1 MKPSNDLDNMFKQVL
16 HSTPEREMEA
26 AGGRVLQRLRFRQE
40 ERADVPEQALVHSRG
55 AWRFVAAAGLAAAL
69 VLLAVVVRNAIESDR
84 VIAEATDSGLDHIA
98 TGELL
103 KVGQSLHTNTGAS
116 VKLVDGSRV
125 EMRAHSDLA
134 LERADDGIRI
144 RLMDGA
150 VIVNAASQGSGHLY
164 VQTKDVTVSVVGTV
178 FLVGAEK
185 AGSQVAVIEGEV
197 RVEQGT
203 SMQKL
208 LPGEKVATNPTLT
221 GPVQDAVSWSRNAES
236 HLALLQETTVAAQRG
251 SKFGSVSIRPMS
263 PSRPISNGPN
273 APTAEPEGFGCHG
286 IDGTTRSFFGG
297 GGGVE
302 LPIPLGRC
310 VGNGINFM
318 WLMNYAY
325 GTPWRF
331 GSGIPEWA
339 RSEDDDARAYFSIN
353 AIAEHPET
361 VTVAQLRAMLQ
372 TMLADRFSI
381 QLHRETQ
388 TLKAYVFHV
397 AKNGPK
403 LKEYAGD
410 AETPR
415 LTPGI
420 GLHGKTTLDALARF
434 ITDFVVLFVNA
445 GNIDTPFINKTGLT
459 STYDYAFFLRPGGPR
474 GGGVRGQGDPNSGP
488 PVREQRI
495 ADFAADMSAS
505 MEETIGLRLDTER
518 LPVEVIFVDH
528 VEKPTEN

>member
-1 MKPSNDLDNMFKQVL
+1 MKRPDDLDKVLKDVL
-16 HSTPEREMEA
+16 HSTPKQEMEA
-26 AGGRVLQRLRFRQE
+26 AGSRVLQRLRSQQE
-40 ERADVPEQALVHSRG
+40 EREEVPEPVRALSRPG
-55 AWRFVAAAGLAAAL
+55 WRYFAVAGLAAAM
-69 VLLAVVVRNAIESDR
+69 VLLAVVFRNSILSDR
-84 VIAEATDSGLDHIA
+84 VIAQATDSGLEHIA
-98 TGELL
+98 TGESLQP
-103 KVGQSLHTNTGAS
+103 GQPLHTNTGAS
-116 VKLVDGSRV
+116 LKLVDGSRV
-125 EMRAHSDLA
+125 EMRAHSDIE
-134 LERADDGIRI
+134 LERANDGIRI
-144 RLMDGA
+144 RLKDGA
-150 VIVNAASQGSGHLY
+150 IIVNAASQGSGHLY

-185 AGSQVAVIEGEV
+185 TGSQVAVIEGEV
-197 RVEQGT
+197 RVEQGAT
-203 SMQKL
+203 MKKL
-208 LPGEKVATNPTLT
+208 LPGEKVATSPTFT
-221 GPVQDAVSWSRNAES
+221 GPVQEAISWSRNAES

-251 SKFGSVSIRPMS
+251 SRFVAVSIRPMS
-263 PSRPISNGPN
+263 PERPISNAPN
-273 APTAEPEGFGCHG
+273 APTPEPEGFGCHG

-302 LPIPLGRC
+302 IPIPLGRC

-331 GSGIPEWA
+331 GPGIPEWA
-339 RSEDDDARAYFSIN
+339 RSEDDRERAYFSIN
-353 AIAEHPET
+353 AVAENPET

-372 TMLADRFSI
+372 TMLADRFNV

-388 TLKAYVFHV
+388 TLMAYVFHV

-403 LKEYAGD
+403 LKEFAGD
-410 AETPR
+410 SETPR

-434 ITDFVVLFVNA
+434 MTDFVVLFVNA

-474 GGGVRGQGDPNSGP
+474 GGGARGQGDPNSGP
-488 PVREQRI
+488 PTREQRI
-495 ADFAADMSAS
+495 SEFAADLSES
-505 MEETIGLRLDTER
+505 MEQTVGIRLDTEK
-518 LPVEVIFVDH
+518 LPVEVIIIDH